1 MAFVPGENLFP
12 SQIPDAA
19 TPNIDV
25 ESVIGSGINAIK
37 LATGVEDLSLA
48 LVAGTNIS
56 LNPSLQTRAITIA
69 RSVPAS
75 IGAVICGNGS
85 SVVEQQVP
93 PNSINLTRALKEPTD
108 GSIVLNPNP
117 LNTNLTIINNQKR
130 TTTQNSGITLSGG
143 PPSYSI
149 QTSLVAGSGVSILPI
164 FPLNQQKDI
173 VNTGVRS
180 ITAGTGLSVNTTTG
194 NVVIN
199 STNPVP
205 PNTSAVAGSGLN
217 QSVVGNQRIL
227 TANLTSPNNNGFT
240 FTNPGGTQVQINN
253 GGILSATAGSGIT
266 ITQPTPQNY
275 SVANSGVLGI
285 TSTTPAIQN
294 IGNATEVNLKFNDPT
309 QNQFGLIT
317 LGQQGTLPNS
327 PLGINQTGSLQIF
340 INSSLLSTH
349 LKNGDPSNPD
359 SAWILDLTPFLL
371 ELQGT
376 TANGFI
382 SFAVAQSGYQ
392 VQIPVDNQIG
402 FNGSQNIVSAD
413 IYCNPG
419 LLLIK
424 PSAFASTFPGNFGQ
438 SITLVITNQTNRVLS
453 ASWFNPTGYYAYY
466 YPKGVEF

>member
-12 SQIPDAA
+12 SQIPTSA

-25 ESVIGSGINAIK
+25 ESLIGSGINAVK
-37 LATGVEDLSLA
+37 LDTGVEDLSLA
-48 LVAGTNIS
+48 LVAGANIS

-75 IGAVICGNGS
+75 IGAVLCGNGS

-93 PNSINLTRALKEPTD
+93 PNSINLTRALREPTN
-108 GSIVLNPNP
+108 GSIVLNPSP
-117 LNTNLTIINNQKR
+117 TTKDLTIINNQKR

-205 PNTSAVAGSGLN
+205 PNTTAVAGSGLN
-217 QSVVGNQRIL
+217 QSIVGNQRIL
-227 TANLTSPNNNGFT
+227 TANLTSPNNGFT
-240 FTNPGGTQVQINN
+240 FTNPGGTQIQINN
-253 GGILSATAGSGIT
+253 GGILSLVNGPGIT
-266 ITQPTPQNY
+266 TSLTTQNW
-275 SVANSGVLGI
+275 SIFNDGVKSI

-294 IGNATEVNLKFNDPT
+294 IGNATDVNLKFNDPT

-340 INSSLLSTH
+340 VNSSLLSTH

-359 SAWILDLTPFLL
+359 SVWALDLSPFLL

-392 VQIPVDNQIG
+392 AQIPVDNQIS
-402 FNGSQNIVSAD
+402 FLGSQNIVSAD

-419 LLLIK
+419 VLLIK

-438 SITLVITNQTNRVLS
+438 TITLVITNQTNRVLS
-453 ASWFNPTGYYAYY
+453 ASWYNPTGYYAYY
-466 YPKGVEF
+466 YPKGVE